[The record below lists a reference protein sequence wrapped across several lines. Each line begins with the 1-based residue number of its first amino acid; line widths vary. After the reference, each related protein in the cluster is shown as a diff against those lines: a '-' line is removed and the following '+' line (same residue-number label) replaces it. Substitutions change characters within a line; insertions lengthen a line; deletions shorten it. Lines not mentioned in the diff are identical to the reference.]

1 MQRNRL
7 GSALEKYFQ
16 RRAKIYLLVTIIFV
30 MGSLFGALA
39 VNIISPEQQAALTL
53 QLDSF
58 FDGVRPVSTGGL
70 SISAVKTITFSNIL
84 RVVGVIWV
92 LGLSLIGSPLIL
104 VVVFTRGFILGFT
117 IGFIVKKLG
126 LKGVVMSLAAL
137 VPQNLF
143 YIPAIIIM
151 GVAGVAFT
159 LNFLKSWR
167 YRDDGIFPQF
177 LGYTL
182 VALFCTLLMAGG
194 VLVEGYLTPHVITW
208 LQRIWG

>member
-92 LGLSLIGSPLIL
+92 LGLSLIGSPLI
-104 VVVFTRGFILGFT
+104 
-117 IGFIVKKLG
+117 
-126 LKGVVMSLAAL
+126 
-137 VPQNLF
+137 
-143 YIPAIIIM
+143 
-151 GVAGVAFT
+151 
-159 LNFLKSWR
+159 
-167 YRDDGIFPQF
+167 
-177 LGYTL
+177 
-182 VALFCTLLMAGG
+182 
-194 VLVEGYLTPHVITW
+194 
-208 LQRIWG
+208 